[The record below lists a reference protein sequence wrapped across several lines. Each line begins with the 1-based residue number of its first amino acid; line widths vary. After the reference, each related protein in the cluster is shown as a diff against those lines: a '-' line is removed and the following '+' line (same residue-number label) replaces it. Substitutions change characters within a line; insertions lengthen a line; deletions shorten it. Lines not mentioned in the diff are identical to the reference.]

1 MKARAITGLALCKFL
16 TQPAFLL
23 TSTRHEGLLF
33 QGEEQLRLGA
43 LGTESGE
50 EEQTGQPGPCR
61 LNLKAVGGVS
71 RGAGRRRKAAGQ
83 LVAAGRDL
91 SPRALLWDRKLRV
104 PRPHPLRR
112 ALVSHPPKSR
122 APKRWVLGAASP
134 GSSWRCPWEAATFRH
149 KVKWPGKS
157 MGHCSAQKQ
166 GVLCFTPQGDAT
178 LHGLMCGQSGREPFT
193 VAVPESFLRP
203 FLMNFR

>member
-1 MKARAITGLALCKFL
+1 MKARAFTGLALCKFL

-23 TSTRHEGLLF
+23 ISTRHEGLLF
-33 QGEEQLRLGA
+33 QGEKQLRLGA

-91 SPRALLWDRKLRV
+91 SPRALLSGRG
-104 PRPHPLRR
+104 
-112 ALVSHPPKSR
+112 SR
-122 APKRWVLGAASP
+122 ESP
-134 GSSWRCPWEAATFRH
+134 GLILFEGPREAIPPNPLSSEKMGPGCCFSWKQLVVPVGGCDFQARSQMAWKKYGPLLSTKAGCPVLYPPRRCH
-149 KVKWPGKS
+149 S
-157 MGHCSAQKQ
+157 
-166 GVLCFTPQGDAT
+166 
-178 LHGLMCGQSGREPFT
+178 LHGLMCGHTKWARAIHCCSP
-193 VAVPESFLRP
+193 
-203 FLMNFR
+203 